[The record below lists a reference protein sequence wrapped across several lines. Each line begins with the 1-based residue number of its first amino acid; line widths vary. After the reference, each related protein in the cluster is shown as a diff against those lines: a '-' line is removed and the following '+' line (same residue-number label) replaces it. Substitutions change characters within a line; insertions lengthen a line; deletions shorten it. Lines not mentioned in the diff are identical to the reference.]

1 MGRWLRRIEIR
12 EQSVTI
18 DGYVNAVERESKVL
32 YDTRGQFIEKIRAGV
47 FQRALEKAE
56 NVRVLLD
63 HEPDRELA
71 DTKSGKARLV
81 EDNIGLRATV
91 EIDDPEVIQKA
102 KENKLRGWSFGFLC
116 NKEDRTTDE
125 DGIEK
130 RTVRDLDLLEV
141 SIIDDRKSPA
151 YLGTSIEVRDDKV
164 TLIEYRTDM
173 SDVDVRVI
181 EDAKKIDYS
190 EYENRL
196 AKVKES

>member
-1 MGRWLRRIEIR
+1 MRVEVRNNKIL
-12 EQSVTI
+12 I

-151 YLGTSIEVRDDKV
+151 YLVTSIEVRDDKV

>member
-1 MGRWLRRIEIR
+1 VEVRNNKIL
-12 EQSVTI
+12 I

>member
-1 MGRWLRRIEIR
+1 MRVEVRNNKIL
-12 EQSVTI
+12 I

-63 HEPDRELA
+63 HEPERELA

-173 SDVDVRVI
+173 SDVDIRVI

-196 AKVKES
+196 AKVKER

>member
-1 MGRWLRRIEIR
+1 MRVAVRSNKIL
-12 EQSVTI
+12 I

>member
-1 MGRWLRRIEIR
+1 MRVEIR
-12 EQSVTI
+12 NNKILI

>member
-1 MGRWLRRIEIR
+1 MRVEVRNNKIL
-12 EQSVTI
+12 I

-63 HEPDRELA
+63 HETDRELA